1 MDDLLILIRGGKI
14 MLVEQYEQLGTD
26 LDSVVQHLQHHFPE
40 KSIQILAIF
49 EELRPREKRTSPSE
63 EG

>member
-1 MDDLLILIRGGKI
+1 MDDLLVLIRGGKI
-14 MLVEQYEQLGTD
+14 MLVEQHEQLGED
-26 LDSVVQHLQHHFPE
+26 LDGVVEHLQCQYPE
-40 KSIQILAIF
+40 KGILILAIF